1 MKTKRSLR
9 RWVFLSSSP
18 LPCPIVPE
26 EDEERKRR
34 ENVRQE
40 ANGQD
45 DWDVSDSEKPKKT
58 AAPTTTA
65 APPKK
70 KLTLK
75 QKLAEK
81 ERLAAER
88 VSRLEGASPSP
99 WNGHYIQRWHNWGH
113 GADDIGRRE

>member
-1 MKTKRSLR
+1 MD
-9 RWVFLSSSP
+9 
-18 LPCPIVPE
+18 
-26 EDEERKRR
+26 DEGNRRKRWI
-34 ENVRQE
+34 E

-88 VSRLEGASPSP
+88 VSVALEGVDPLP
-99 WNGHYIQRWHNWGH
+99 TPRHGHRIDELNWGQS
-113 GADDIGRRE
+113 ADEIGRRERSHRNSYGTGPTSYSA